1 MKIQTVSIFVSDQA
15 KAEKFYV
22 DTLGFVKTMD
32 MPAGEYRW
40 LTVASSEDP
49 NGTQLLLEPDD
60 NPISKTFQKGVRDQG
75 LPYMVFSVTDVQA
88 EYERLKSLGVNFTM
102 EPTNMGPVIV
112 ANLEDTVG
120 NIVQIAQYVEA

>member
-1 MKIQTVSIFVSDQA
+1 
-15 KAEKFYV
+15 
-22 DTLGFVKTMD
+22 
-32 MPAGEYRW
+32 
-40 LTVASSEDP
+40 
-49 NGTQLLLEPDD
+49 
-60 NPISKTFQKGVRDQG
+60 
-75 LPYMVFSVTDVQA
+75 MVFSVTDVQA